1 MQTTFDRPA
10 WSGVTPVENVR
21 GEPAGFRTIAGDIQ
35 INCAEK
41 KLLAPTDEYYDK
53 DDHLVYLGVH
63 PGGLLSD
70 TVGSI
75 HAMLLD
81 VACSAS
87 AALNVTGNY
96 YGMNYIRYGNK
107 AQAEQGVSVTIQ
119 QNGNDLKVSFQTP
132 NGATGE
138 GTGQLT
144 GNRAESIS
152 LHSTT
157 PGCPGSYDGSLSFA
171 NNSLSWSYK
180 GEDCGGAMEGHGT
193 APKTQ

>member
-1 MQTTFDRPA
+1 VDRKILVPA
-10 WSGVTPVENVR
+10 LR
-21 GEPAGFRTIAGDIQ
+21 
-35 INCAEK
+35 
-41 KLLAPTDEYYDK
+41 YYDGG
-53 DDHLVYLGVH
+53 DNLIYLATQSPTQPV
-63 PGGLLSD
+63 D
-70 TVGSI
+70 VTKGSI
-75 HAMLLD
+75 FEMLLGS
-81 VACSAS
+81 ACGAS
-87 AALNVTGNY
+87 ALNVTGSY

-119 QNGNDLKVSFQTP
+119 QNGSDLKVSFQSP

-138 GTGQLT
+138 GTGKLT